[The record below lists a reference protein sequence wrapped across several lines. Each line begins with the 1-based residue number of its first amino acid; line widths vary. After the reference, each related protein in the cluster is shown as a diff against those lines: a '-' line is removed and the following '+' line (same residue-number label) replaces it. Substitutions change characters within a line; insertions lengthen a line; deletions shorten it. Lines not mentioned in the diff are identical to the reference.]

1 MQKVP
6 HNTNKHKPRHAQP
19 LSSLALAKQLG
30 VTAVPAVGHAR
41 GSAAAAGASVARDST
56 AGEDEGGGRRPLLL
70 LLLQCMVLLPV
81 ASLHVLLR
89 PGRICN
95 NCGAAAHKLA

>member
-1 MQKVP
+1 MQTVP
-6 HNTNKHKPRHAQP
+6 RNTNKHKPRHAQP

-41 GSAAAAGASVARDST
+41 GLLLLLVGLLQGDSA
-56 AGEDEGGGRRPLLL
+56 AGEDQGGGRRPLL

-95 NCGAAAHKLA
+95 NYGAADHKLA

>member
-1 MQKVP
+1 MLS
-6 HNTNKHKPRHAQP
+6 RFP
-19 LSSLALAKQLG
+19 LLRLPSSLGSLLYLLLG
-30 VTAVPAVGHAR
+30 MPGGLLLLLVGLLQ
-41 GSAAAAGASVARDST
+41 GDSA
-56 AGEDEGGGRRPLLL
+56 AGEDQGGGRRPLLL

-95 NCGAAAHKLA
+95 NYGAADHKLA